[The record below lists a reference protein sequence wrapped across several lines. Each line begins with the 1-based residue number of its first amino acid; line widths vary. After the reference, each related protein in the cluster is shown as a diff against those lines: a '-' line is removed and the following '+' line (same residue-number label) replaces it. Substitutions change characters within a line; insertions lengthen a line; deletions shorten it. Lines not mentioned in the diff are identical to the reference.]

1 MSIEQVRPAMRRT
14 VASPRQIFGVFA
26 VAGMVC
32 FAQPATE
39 QSRSHLASPLRSY
52 TLKLESFVPS
62 PGTPVGVLLKA
73 RINGGRPLHL
83 VLDSGAEHVVIS
95 RSTARAAGLTEES
108 GLALVGFGQA
118 EPASLM
124 VAHTLDVGPLSFKD
138 FPVDVVDH
146 KLLEGADGVL
156 PLILFLDFLVR
167 LDFPA
172 KVLDLT
178 PYESDAS
185 HEGFTTAV
193 FANAVLF
200 LKTALDKLHERYFL
214 LDTGAAHNAVSR
226 QTAQALGG
234 PLFQAPAR
242 QVQGASGSSEAPAM
256 RPGVHFR
263 MAGQEITSNDVV
275 MVDLDRMSRY
285 NGVEVAGLLGYPAL
299 RSFVVTVNYRDSL
312 VRMETR
318 SSNSAADQ

>member
-1 MSIEQVRPAMRRT
+1 MRRT
-14 VASPRQIFGVFA
+14 VASLGPILGFSAAA
-26 VAGMVC
+26 VAVC
-32 FAQPATE
+32 FAQRVTE
-39 QSRSHLASPLRSY
+39 QSSSHLASPLRPY
-52 TLKLESFVPS
+52 ALKLESFVPA
-62 PGTPVGVLLKA
+62 PGSSAGVLLKA

-83 VLDSGAEHVVIS
+83 ILDSGAEHVVIS
-95 RSTARAAGLTEES
+95 RSTARVS
-108 GLALVGFGQA
+108 GLAERSSLTLVGFGRVEEA
-118 EPASLM
+118 GHLM
-124 VAHTLDVGPLSFKD
+124 VAQKLDVGPLSFRD

-146 KLLEGADGVL
+146 KVLEGADGVV
-156 PLILFLDFLVR
+156 PLALFSGFLVR

-178 PYESDAS
+178 PYESGHAS
-185 HEGFTTAV
+185 REGFTGAI

-200 LKTALDKLHERYFL
+200 VKTALDKLHEGYFL

-226 QTAQALGG
+226 QTALALGG

-242 QVQGASGSSEAPAM
+242 QVQGASGSSEAPPI

-275 MVDLDRMSRY
+275 MVDLDQMSRY

-299 RSFVVTVNYRDSL
+299 RGFVVTVNYRDSL
-312 VRMETR
+312 VKMETR
-318 SSNSAADQ
+318 GSSSAADH

>member
-1 MSIEQVRPAMRRT
+1 MRRN
-14 VASPRQIFGVFA
+14 VASLCQIFGVCA
-26 VAGMVC
+26 VAGVVC
-32 FAQPATE
+32 FAQPVTE
-39 QSRSHLASPLRSY
+39 ESGSHLASPLHSY
-52 TLKLESFVPS
+52 TLKLESFVPVPGS
-62 PGTPVGVLLKA
+62 PAGVLLKA

-95 RSTARAAGLTEES
+95 RGTARAAGLTEES

-118 EPASLM
+118 ESASLM
-124 VAHTLDVGPLSFKD
+124 VAHTLDVGPLSFED

-146 KLLEGADGVL
+146 KVVEGADGVL
-156 PLILFLDFLVR
+156 PLVLFSDFLVR

-178 PYESDAS
+178 PYEAGRTS
-185 HEGFTTAV
+185 HQGFTSAV
-193 FANAVLF
+193 FANALLF

-226 QTAQALGG
+226 QTAEALGG
-234 PLFQAPAR
+234 PLLQAPAR
-242 QVQGASGSSEAPAM
+242 QVQGASGSSEAPTM

-275 MVDLDRMSRY
+275 MVDLDQMSKY

-299 RSFVVTVNYRDSL
+299 RGFVVTVNYRDSL
-312 VRMETR
+312 VRMEPR
-318 SSNSAADQ
+318 SSSPATDQ

>member
-1 MSIEQVRPAMRRT
+1 MRRT
-14 VASPRQIFGVFA
+14 VASLRHILGSCAAVGV
-26 VAGMVC
+26 VC
-32 FAQPATE
+32 FAQPVTD
-39 QSRSHLASPLRSY
+39 QSCSHLAGPLRPY
-52 TLKLESFVPS
+52 TLKLESFVPAPGS
-62 PGTPVGVLLKA
+62 PAGVLLKA
-73 RINGGRPLHL
+73 RINGGRPLRL
-83 VLDSGAEHVVIS
+83 ILDSGAEHVVIS
-95 RSTARAAGLTEES
+95 RGTARAAGLTEES
-108 GLALVGFGQA
+108 GLALVGFGRVEEA
-118 EPASLM
+118 GSLM
-124 VAHTLDVGPLSFKD
+124 VARTLDVGPLSFRD

-146 KLLEGADGVL
+146 KVLEGADGVL
-156 PLILFLDFLVR
+156 PLVLFSDFLVR
-167 LDFPA
+167 VDFPA

-178 PYESDAS
+178 PYESGRAS
-185 HEGFTTAV
+185 HEGFTSAV

-234 PLFQAPAR
+234 PLFQTPAR

-275 MVDLDRMSRY
+275 MVDLDQMSRY

-299 RSFVVTVNYRDSL
+299 RRFVVTVNYRDSL